1 IAPLVRMNVVPTGG
15 VLQSDR
21 TPYPVSGEG
30 NGVPGLSGSQLL
42 LPDIVRQPAT
52 IDADTSAE
60 NQGIDG
66 CPVHQVAV
74 IPVIDTGAD
83 NHRTFAASVFSGR
96 RPIPRQPNDVVA
108 RQSSVFFRPGG
119 SIGSSLVIVIFGIGS
134 RQASRD
140 PILSHQE
147 VVDRSYEDRAADGF
161 HPLGR
166 NSSQKSIPFGKVIQF
181 YQHLFIRLSEKGQGG
196 LNLRT
201 VLAIFEQQVPL
212 TLLLSPAMS
221 YSSLRHLGSLI
232 PFVPHQELP
241 ITVFFLSIRR
251 ESVRSEE
258 LARPVMIT
266 LPVQFH
272 QEWCIGVSLRVIQ
285 EVGRSLYVV
294 ELLQENMVDCHPPG
308 SILTGVDRHPFVGI
322 LGDLAEVG

>member
-1 IAPLVRMNVVPTGG
+1 DGLDLAIDGVPPGYRAFGLILRDSVVVGKVLFIAPLVRMNVVPTGG

-96 RPIPRQPNDVVA
+96 RPIPRKPNDVVA

-119 SIGSSLVIVIFGIGS
+119 SIGSSL
-134 RQASRD
+134 
-140 PILSHQE
+140 
-147 VVDRSYEDRAADGF
+147 
-161 HPLGR
+161 
-166 NSSQKSIPFGKVIQF
+166 
-181 YQHLFIRLSEKGQGG
+181 
-196 LNLRT
+196 
-201 VLAIFEQQVPL
+201 
-212 TLLLSPAMS
+212 
-221 YSSLRHLGSLI
+221 
-232 PFVPHQELP
+232 
-241 ITVFFLSIRR
+241 
-251 ESVRSEE
+251 
-258 LARPVMIT
+258 
-266 LPVQFH
+266 
-272 QEWCIGVSLRVIQ
+272 
-285 EVGRSLYVV
+285 
-294 ELLQENMVDCHPPG
+294 
-308 SILTGVDRHPFVGI
+308 
-322 LGDLAEVG
+322 